1 MKPLLKILL
10 FLALIVSLTACTAQK
25 RAERHLRKA
34 VALCPELVQ
43 VKAHPIDTVLTAPG
57 FADMA
62 AFPWSSLM
70 HGNTLY
76 AATTHGTVVVSL
88 RQSDS
93 ALRAGFVAAPQKIHY
108 QDTLHY
114 AQVEP
119 ASLEVVPKE
128 NDFWWVFLV
137 GCFCVLAGF
146 VLAAYL
152 LLRHKPNKKP

>member
-57 FADMA
+57 FADAA

-70 HGNTLY
+70 PGDTLY
-76 AATTHGTVVVSL
+76 AATTHGTVVVS
-88 RQSDS
+88 RCQSDS
-93 ALRAGFVAAPQKIHY
+93 TLRVGFVAAPQEIHY
-108 QDTLHY
+108 KDTLHY
-114 AQVEP
+114 SKVEP
-119 ASLEVVPKE
+119 ARLEVVPKE
-128 NDFWWVFLV
+128 NEFFGEFITGL
-137 GCFCVLAGF
+137 FCILLGF
-146 VLAAYL
+146 VLAVYL
-152 LLRHKPNKKP
+152 IFRNIKN